1 MNEKNENQMN
11 EKNEN
16 QMNEKNENQM
26 NEKNDTT
33 INEVEA
39 PLQKKKRGRPPK
51 VDSKVF
57 QEIWEGSSSLAEVA
71 RALGMSKSSASV
83 KASNLRKAGTE
94 LPLFKRGRLPKK
106 KA

>member
-1 MNEKNENQMN
+1 MNDTKDTMNETNEI
-11 EKNEN
+11 
-16 QMNEKNENQM
+16 
-26 NEKNDTT
+26 TT
-33 INEVEA
+33 NEVEA
-39 PLQKKKRGRPPK
+39 PVQKKKKRGRPPK

-71 RALGMSKSSASV
+71 LALGMSKSSASV